1 MSKSSRNQPVAFPS
15 DAPAI
20 EAESTVAASET
31 PETPESAP
39 EALAEAPLYEGINA
53 EMIEKVIPLV
63 ESSYAR
69 INAKNEVVFI
79 PQKVE
84 SMSSQHEL
92 AQHIAELL
100 AEEGAEMA
108 IKPEVEEESDVD
120 IEAELSALAG
130 STLVQ
135 LPDGSIRATV
145 IVPAEMVPVLKE
157 WANGAD
163 ENFESYLQRT
173 MDMALSAVVLG
184 GAVAG

>member
-15 DAPAI
+15 DAPVI
-20 EAESTVAASET
+20 DAESTVAASEA
-31 PETPESAP
+31 PETPESGLEPFPNAP
-39 EALAEAPLYEGINA
+39 EAVSEAPF
-53 EMIEKVIPLV
+53 V
-63 ESSYAR
+63 
-69 INAKNEVVFI
+69 

-108 IKPEVEEESDVD
+108 TLEPPPSEAKDD
-120 IEAELSALAG
+120 LRAELSAIAG
-130 STLVQ
+130 STLVP

-145 IVPAEMVPVLKE
+145 IVPAEMVPVLRE
-157 WANGAD
+157 WASGAD
-163 ENFESYLQRT
+163 EDFESYLQRT